1 MRSLLI
7 FLFLLLALVP
17 AWFFNRYL
25 QQVVQPR
32 QSFSRLLLYLFI
44 VLVFV
49 AAYTFLLVWLV
60 TKLFPPAPV
69 Q

>member
-17 AWFFNRYL
+17 AWFFNRWL
-25 QQVVQPR
+25 QGVVQPR
-32 QSFSRLLLYLFI
+32 QSFLKLLLYLLI

-49 AAYTFLLVWLV
+49 AAYTFLLVWVV
-60 TKLFPPAPV
+60 TKVFPLPA